1 MTSQEQI
8 PCSLPDTQNAD
19 AILTQS
25 QEVSSQQQT
34 MAVWGR
40 LCPRRPYLRSLEMMK
55 DTVYTLGRSPS
66 CDICLTLNELQSKQL
81 SVISKTHFR
90 IYRERVGNTNEIV
103 VYLEDSSHNGTYVNQ
118 ELVGHGRRVII
129 GNNSEIALAKSSFS
143 FYIFVTANVHEIA
156 YELPLGLKQRYVIGR
171 RLGTGA
177 CGEVRLL
184 FRKDGSETFAIKVI
198 QKNYFSAGTGNILN
212 NPANVRNEVEIL
224 RKLKHVSSDIF
235 KASLLYHCS
244 CQWSFEFQ
252 PCIIPLKDIFDT
264 TEVMYIIL
272 ELMEGGELFDRIR
285 SKGKLSESCA
295 KLIFYQ
301 VVHAVYYLHRQGITH
316 RDLKPENILLKD
328 NSENPLVKVSDFGM
342 SKFVDTQ
349 TMMRTFCGTPMYVAP
364 EILATNGR
372 SSYTNQ
378 VDVWSLGVILYV
390 SLSGRVPFSN
400 NNATLADQI
409 KGGMYEFGS
418 YFTLVS
424 QDAINLIKRMMT
436 VNPKK
441 RITVPQIL
449 LHPWLRDINMQR
461 EVNRLMSGVIL
472 NEDNDENLP
481 PSNIHPNKR
490 PRLI

>member
-25 QEVSSQQQT
+25 QETSSQQQT
-34 MAVWGR
+34 MTIWGR
-40 LCPRRPYLRSLEMMK
+40 LCPRRPYLRSLEMRA
-55 DTVYTLGRSPS
+55 TGYTLGRSPS
-66 CDICLTLNELQSKQL
+66 CDICLTSNELQIRQL

-103 VYLEDSSHNGTYVNQ
+103 VYLEDLSHNGTYVNQ

-143 FYIFVTANVHEIA
+143 FYIFVSANAHETA

-184 FRKDGSETFAIKVI
+184 FKKDGSETFAIKII

-224 RKLKHVSSDIF
+224 RKLKH
-235 KASLLYHCS
+235 
-244 CQWSFEFQ
+244 
-252 PCIIPLKDIFDT
+252 DIFDT
-264 TEVMYIIL
+264 NEVMYIIL

-285 SKGKLSESCA
+285 SKGKLSEPCA

-301 VVHAVYYLHRQGITH
+301 VVHAIYYLHRKGITH

-342 SKFVDTQ
+342 SKFVDAQ

-372 SSYTNQ
+372 SSYTSQ

-418 YFTLVS
+418 YFALVS
-424 QDAINLIKRMMT
+424 QDAINLIKCMMT

-441 RITVPQIL
+441 RITVPQIFS
-449 LHPWLRDINMQR
+449 HPWLRDINMQR
-461 EVNRLMSGVIL
+461 EANQLMFGVIHT
-472 NEDNDENLP
+472 EDNDENLP
-481 PSNIHPNKR
+481 PSNIHSNKR

>member
-19 AILTQS
+19 VVLTQS
-25 QEVSSQQQT
+25 QEVSSQQT

-40 LCPRRPYLRSLEMMK
+40 LCPRRPYLRSLEMIK

-66 CDICLTLNELQSKQL
+66 CDICLTSNELQSKQL

-90 IYRERVGNTNEIV
+90 IYKERVGNTNEIV

-143 FYIFVTANVHEIA
+143 FYIFVSANVHEIA
-156 YELPLGLKQRYVIGR
+156 YELPLGLKQKYVIGR

-224 RKLKHVSSDIF
+224 RKLKH
-235 KASLLYHCS
+235 
-244 CQWSFEFQ
+244 

-272 ELMEGGELFDRIR
+272 ELMEGGELFDRIK

-342 SKFVDTQ
+342 SKFVDAQ

-372 SSYTNQ
+372 SFYTNQ

-461 EVNRLMSGVIL
+461 EVNRLMSGVIH

-481 PSNIHPNKR
+481 PSNIHRNKR

>member
-55 DTVYTLGRSPS
+55 DTIYTLGRSPS
-66 CDICLTLNELQSKQL
+66 CDICLTSNELQSKQL

-143 FYIFVTANVHEIA
+143 FYIFVSANVHEIA

-184 FRKDGSETFAIKVI
+184 FKKDGSETFAIKVI

-224 RKLKHVSSDIF
+224 RKLKH
-235 KASLLYHCS
+235 
-244 CQWSFEFQ
+244 
-252 PCIIPLKDIFDT
+252 DIFDT

-342 SKFVDTQ
+342 SKFVDAQ

>member
-19 AILTQS
+19 VVLTQS

-40 LCPRRPYLRSLEMMK
+40 LCPRRPHLRSLEMMR

-66 CDICLTLNELQSKQL
+66 CDICLTSNELQSKQL

-143 FYIFVTANVHEIA
+143 FYIFVSANVHEIA
-156 YELPLGLKQRYVIGR
+156 YELPLELKQ
-171 RLGTGA
+171 
-177 CGEVRLL
+177 
-184 FRKDGSETFAIKVI
+184 
-198 QKNYFSAGTGNILN
+198 SAGTGNILN

-224 RKLKHVSSDIF
+224 RKLKH
-235 KASLLYHCS
+235 
-244 CQWSFEFQ
+244 

-272 ELMEGGELFDRIR
+272 ELMEGGELFDRIK

-342 SKFVDTQ
+342 SKFVDAQ

-372 SSYTNQ
+372 SSYTSQ

-418 YFTLVS
+418 YFSLVS
-424 QDAINLIKRMMT
+424 RDAITLIKRMMT

-461 EVNRLMSGVIL
+461 EVNKLMSGVIH

>member
-25 QEVSSQQQT
+25 QETSSQQQT
-34 MAVWGR
+34 MTIWGR
-40 LCPRRPYLRSLEMMK
+40 LCPRRPYLRSLEMRA
-55 DTVYTLGRSPS
+55 TGYTLGRSPS
-66 CDICLTLNELQSKQL
+66 CDICLTSNELQIRQL

-103 VYLEDSSHNGTYVNQ
+103 VYLEDLSHNGTYVNQ

-143 FYIFVTANVHEIA
+143 FYIFVSANAHETA
-156 YELPLGLKQRYVIGR
+156 YELPLGLKQ
-171 RLGTGA
+171 
-177 CGEVRLL
+177 
-184 FRKDGSETFAIKVI
+184 
-198 QKNYFSAGTGNILN
+198 SAGTGNILN

-224 RKLKHVSSDIF
+224 RKLKH
-235 KASLLYHCS
+235 
-244 CQWSFEFQ
+244 

-264 TEVMYIIL
+264 NEVMYIIL

-285 SKGKLSESCA
+285 SKGKLSEPCA

-301 VVHAVYYLHRQGITH
+301 VVHAIYYLHRKGITH

-342 SKFVDTQ
+342 SKFVDAQ

-372 SSYTNQ
+372 SSYTSQ

-418 YFTLVS
+418 YFALVS
-424 QDAINLIKRMMT
+424 QDAINLIKCMMT

-441 RITVPQIL
+441 RITVPQIFS
-449 LHPWLRDINMQR
+449 HPWLRDINMQR
-461 EVNRLMSGVIL
+461 EANQLMFGVIHT
-472 NEDNDENLP
+472 EDNDENLP
-481 PSNIHPNKR
+481 PSNIHSNKR

>member
-19 AILTQS
+19 VILTQS
-25 QEVSSQQQT
+25 QEVSSQQT

-40 LCPRRPYLRSLEMMK
+40 LCPRRPYLRSLEMIK

-66 CDICLTLNELQSKQL
+66 CDICLTSNELQSKQL

-90 IYRERVGNTNEIV
+90 IYKERVGNTNEIV

-143 FYIFVTANVHEIA
+143 FYIFVSANVHEIA
-156 YELPLGLKQRYVIGR
+156 YELPLGLKQKYVIGR

-224 RKLKHVSSDIF
+224 RKLKH
-235 KASLLYHCS
+235 
-244 CQWSFEFQ
+244 

-272 ELMEGGELFDRIR
+272 ELMEGGELFDRIK

-342 SKFVDTQ
+342 SKFVDAQ

-461 EVNRLMSGVIL
+461 EVNRLMSGVIH

-481 PSNIHPNKR
+481 PSNIHRNKR

>member
-19 AILTQS
+19 AVLTQS

-40 LCPRRPYLRSLEMMK
+40 LCPRRPYLRSLEMK
-55 DTVYTLGRSPS
+55 DTSYTLGRAPS
-66 CDICLTLNELQSKQL
+66 CDIYLTTNEFKHL
-81 SVISKTHFR
+81 SVISKIHFR

-103 VYLEDSSHNGTYVNQ
+103 VYLEDLSHNGTYVNQ

-143 FYIFVTANVHEIA
+143 FYIFVSANAHETAC
-156 YELPLGLKQRYVIGR
+156 ELPLQLKQRYVIGR

-184 FRKDGSETFAIKVI
+184 FKKDGSETFAIKVI
-198 QKNYFSAGTGNILN
+198 QKNYFSTGTGNILN

-224 RKLKHVSSDIF
+224 RKLKH
-235 KASLLYHCS
+235 
-244 CQWSFEFQ
+244 

-264 TEVMYIIL
+264 PEVMYIIL

-285 SKGKLSESCA
+285 SRKKLSESCA

-301 VVHAVYYLHRQGITH
+301 VVHAVNYLHRQGITH

-342 SKFVDTQ
+342 SKFVDAQ

-400 NNATLADQI
+400 NNVTLADQI
-409 KGGMYEFGS
+409 KGGMYEFRS
-418 YFTLVS
+418 QFELVS
-424 QDAINLIKRMMT
+424 QDATNLIKRMMT
-436 VNPKK
+436 VDPKT
-441 RITVPQIL
+441 RITVPRIL
-449 LHPWLRDINMQR
+449 LHPWLRDTNMRR
-461 EVNRLMSGVIL
+461 EVNRLMSGIIY

-481 PSNIHPNKR
+481 PPYIHPNKR

>member
-55 DTVYTLGRSPS
+55 DTIYTLGRSPS
-66 CDICLTLNELQSKQL
+66 CDICLTSNELQSKQL

-143 FYIFVTANVHEIA
+143 FYIFVSANVHEIA
-156 YELPLGLKQRYVIGR
+156 YELPLGLKQ
-171 RLGTGA
+171 
-177 CGEVRLL
+177 
-184 FRKDGSETFAIKVI
+184 
-198 QKNYFSAGTGNILN
+198 SAGTGNILN

-224 RKLKHVSSDIF
+224 RKLKH
-235 KASLLYHCS
+235 
-244 CQWSFEFQ
+244 

-342 SKFVDTQ
+342 SKFVDAQ